1 MYARVRRMTV
11 ASPYAVFRAADLGW
25 PPPITARNPQIG
37 ASVRNNPPGSNGAQ
51 APAAPGRSGPAVY

>member
-1 MYARVRRMTV
+1 MTV

-37 ASVRNNPPGSNGAQ
+37 ASVRNNPLATTVR
-51 APAAPGRSGPAVY
+51 RSQQLRAVQGQLFAEP

>member
-1 MYARVRRMTV
+1 MTV

-37 ASVRNNPPGSNGAQ
+37 ASVRNNPL
-51 APAAPGRSGPAVY
+51 APTVRRPQQLRAVQGQLFAEP